1 MDSKKFFYDFGRA
14 IYHID
19 AVYDDF
25 AKQSGVAPT
34 LLWILYALNDR
45 NTHTQKEMCADWEL
59 PKSTVNTVM
68 TELRRSG
75 YVTLEPIK
83 GKRREM
89 TVVLTESGKRYADDI
104 LKEIYQKEN
113 EVFKKLDTADLQLV
127 EQLEKIALLLRK

>member
-45 NTHTQKEMCADWEL
+45 NTHT
-59 PKSTVNTVM
+59 PK
-68 TELRRSG
+68 
-75 YVTLEPIK
+75 
-83 GKRREM
+83 
-89 TVVLTESGKRYADDI
+89 
-104 LKEIYQKEN
+104 
-113 EVFKKLDTADLQLV
+113 
-127 EQLEKIALLLRK
+127 